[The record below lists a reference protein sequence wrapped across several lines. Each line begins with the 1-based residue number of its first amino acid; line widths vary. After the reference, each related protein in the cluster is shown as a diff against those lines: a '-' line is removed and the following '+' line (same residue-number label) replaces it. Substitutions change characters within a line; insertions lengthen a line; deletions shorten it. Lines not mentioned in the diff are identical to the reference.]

1 MCLQETFTL
10 EVPVIVIH
18 GLVTLLQG
26 SDDVLVHINKMHI
39 LIIGGSHYKRLISNA
54 DVLDR
59 PDHII
64 MLLVICEDLDNLV
77 LLDEGLYFLFYS

>member
-1 MCLQETFTL
+1 
-10 EVPVIVIH
+10 
-18 GLVTLLQG
+18 
-26 SDDVLVHINKMHI
+26 MHI
-39 LIIGGSHYKRLISNA
+39 LVIGGSHYERLISDA

-77 LLDEGLYFLFYS
+77 LLDERLYLLFYS